1 VEENNV
7 CIRNAKTGE
16 ETYMTMSEIG
26 DRVSTLMYGY
36 WEEIFGEWDDDVEDF
51 AERSRIRRK
60 EAEETKTWSLI
71 AKIGAR
77 KRGKLKADRNGIKK
91 DLK

>member
-1 VEENNV
+1 
-7 CIRNAKTGE
+7 
-16 ETYMTMSEIG
+16 MTMSEIG

-77 KRGKLKADRNGIKK
+77 KRGKLKADRNGIQK
-91 DLK
+91 DLKIERFL